1 MTRPSAGSMSMPIVS
16 TRRAL
21 WTGEVELPTLTLP
34 RERGRDS
41 GEMGG
46 NWAKG
51 DHFLANRLR
60 PAMASAAIRASS
72 PRIRAAMTGK
82 FAGWESWAG
91 WPVAG
96 RSDGVACSLAAV
108 DAMTLGD
115 GAAVAAGA
123 SAAGLTTIT
132 RRGRPP
138 GFGNPMHAR
147 GDKATPE
154 L

>member
-1 MTRPSAGSMSMPIVS
+1 MTRPSAGPMSTPNVS

-21 WTGEVELPTLTLP
+21 WTGELELPTLTLP

-60 PAMASAAIRASS
+60 PAMASPAIRASS
-72 PRIRAAMTGK
+72 PKIRAAMPGK

-115 GAAVAAGA
+115 GAAGAAGA
-123 SAAGLTTIT
+123 AAAGWGT
-132 RRGRPP
+132 RKKRGGPP
-138 GFGNPMHAR
+138 G
-147 GDKATPE
+147 
-154 L
+154 

>member
-60 PAMASAAIRASS
+60 PAMASPAIRASS

-108 DAMTLGD
+108 DAMTLG
-115 GAAVAAGA
+115 GGTAGGRAAVAAGMA
-123 SAAGLTTIT
+123 VTNVRDGAV
-132 RRGRPP
+132 R
-138 GFGNPMHAR
+138 
-147 GDKATPE
+147 
-154 L
+154 

>member
-16 TRRAL
+16 TPRVL

-41 GEMGG
+41 GVMGG

-60 PAMASAAIRASS
+60 PAMASPAIRASS

-82 FAGWESWAG
+82 FAGWEGWAG

-96 RSDGVACSLAAV
+96 RSDGVAWSLAAV
-108 DAMTLGD
+108 DAMMLGD
-115 GAAVAAGA
+115 VAAC
-123 SAAGLTTIT
+123 
-132 RRGRPP
+132 P
-138 GFGNPMHAR
+138 
-147 GDKATPE
+147 
-154 L
+154 